1 MTLCQLPFPS
11 IRLDFDPTISGLSQE
26 THQQTIALD
35 VLSNMYQKLI
45 LRVISEGVSDGT
57 STKTQKKQ
65 KSAFLAFLTLLFCLF
80 TYLFV
85 SNTIL
90 KFPIKFSV
98 SHRNPVFSNCIIFHT
113 SKPEISLLETVVWYE
128 TLPPS
133 QTF

>member
-57 STKTQKKQ
+57 STKTQKK
-65 KSAFLAFLTLLFCLF
+65 
-80 TYLFV
+80 
-85 SNTIL
+85 
-90 KFPIKFSV
+90 
-98 SHRNPVFSNCIIFHT
+98 
-113 SKPEISLLETVVWYE
+113 
-128 TLPPS
+128 
-133 QTF
+133 